1 MCFEKNCKK
10 SPSFNLLGE
19 KPLYCSEH
27 RKENMVNVRHKICS
41 EEGCKVVASFNIAG
55 EKTPIYCVTHK
66 KDNMI
71 NLKNK
76 QCAEKS
82 CMLRPYFNLSSEK
95 KGLYCNE
102 HKKDKMVDVVH
113 KKCMNKDCIKRPIFN
128 FEGMKQ
134 ALFCAEHKDEN
145 MIDIQ
150 NPTCKNLDC
159 KNQPNFNYPSEKK
172 ALYCSVHKLS
182 NMIDIIHAS
191 CIEKDCNLRASYN
204 FLNEKN
210 FLYCNIHKKDGM
222 VDIRHTTCKTH
233 LCETRA
239 GNKYDGYCLRCF
251 SHIFP
256 EKPIVKN
263 FKTKEREVIQFIKQ
277 EFPDFTWTFD
287 KKVSDGCSLYRPD
300 AIVDLGYN
308 IIIIEIDENQ
318 HKAYDEICENKRM
331 MQISKDLQHRPI
343 VFIRF
348 NPDEYIKENQ
358 KISSCWGTNKKGD
371 FGIKPTKKKEW
382 NQRLTLLKETITFWK
397 EESNVSSKMVEII
410 SLFFDDDNYDSD

>member
-1 MCFEKNCKK
+1 MIFLFILNIIFTIIFNTMSKCEHGKRKSRCVVCGGSEICPHLRIKYNCKDCK
-10 SPSFNLLGE
+10 GSNICE
-19 KPLYCSEH
+19 HNKNKIYCHECNGSAFCIHDKRKDRCLECGGSNICEH
-27 RKENMVNVRHKICS
+27 GKRKERCIKCGGSELCCHNILKSTCKQCQGGSICEHNHIRTSCKECGGGAICEHNKRRSECKECGGSQICIHKIS
-41 EEGCKVVASFNIAG
+41 KHICKLCRGNQIC
-55 EKTPIYCVTHK
+55 IH
-66 KDNMI
+66 
-71 NLKNK
+71 
-76 QCAEKS
+76 
-82 CMLRPYFNLSSEK
+82 
-95 KGLYCNE
+95 
-102 HKKDKMVDVVH
+102 DKVYA
-113 KKCMNKDCIKRPIFN
+113 
-128 FEGMKQ
+128 Q
-134 ALFCAEHKDEN
+134 
-145 MIDIQ
+145 
-150 NPTCKNLDC
+150 
-159 KNQPNFNYPSEKK
+159 
-172 ALYCSVHKLS
+172 
-182 NMIDIIHAS
+182 
-191 CIEKDCNLRASYN
+191 CIECKGGSICIHDKLKRRCKICDGKDL
-204 FLNEKN
+204 
-210 FLYCNIHKKDGM
+210 
-222 VDIRHTTCKTH
+222 CKTH
-233 LCETRA
+233 LCETRV

-308 IIIIEIDENQ
+308 ILIIEIDENQ

-410 SLFFDDDNYDSD
+410 SLFFDDVNYDSD